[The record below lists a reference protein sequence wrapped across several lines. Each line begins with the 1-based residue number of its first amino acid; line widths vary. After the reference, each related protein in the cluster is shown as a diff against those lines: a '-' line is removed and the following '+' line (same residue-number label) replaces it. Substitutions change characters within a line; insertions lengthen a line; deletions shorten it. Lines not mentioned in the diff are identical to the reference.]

1 MSKQAALKFVVL
13 LGLVSLFCDFTHE
26 GARSIIGP
34 YLAILGASASVVGV
48 VAGFGEL
55 VGNALRL
62 ASGYLSDKTGKYW
75 TIMFLGYSLN
85 VAVVPLLALAGSWE
99 MASFLMIVERAARAL
114 RTPARDTLVSHAARK
129 IGIGWGFG
137 LHEARD
143 TTGAILGPLSVAAML
158 YCRASYQS
166 AFFALLIP
174 AVLTMIAF
182 FVVRSKYPVNRVI
195 GATAAP
201 KQKVRGFPRMF
212 WLYIGS
218 VCCVALGY
226 ADFALISYHFQKT
239 SIVTANW
246 VPIFYAVAMCAS
258 GLAALIF
265 GRLFDRIGFVALIIA
280 SAISSLFAPFAFSGN
295 FDLALSGTVIWGI
308 GMGAQESIMRS
319 AIVNMV
325 PIHRLGVGYGI
336 LNTSYGV
343 FWFLGSAS
351 MGVIYDVSISY
362 LVTFSIITQLLSIP
376 LLMLTMKQLKSP

>member
-137 LHEARD
+137 LHEAMD
-143 TTGAILGPLSVAAML
+143 TTGAILGPLSVAAIL
-158 YCRASYQS
+158 YCKGSYQS

-174 AVLTMIAF
+174 AILTMIAL
-182 FVVRSKYPVNRVI
+182 FVVS
-195 GATAAP
+195 
-201 KQKVRGFPRMF
+201 
-212 WLYIGS
+212 
-218 VCCVALGY
+218 
-226 ADFALISYHFQKT
+226 
-239 SIVTANW
+239 
-246 VPIFYAVAMCAS
+246 
-258 GLAALIF
+258 
-265 GRLFDRIGFVALIIA
+265 
-280 SAISSLFAPFAFSGN
+280 
-295 FDLALSGTVIWGI
+295 
-308 GMGAQESIMRS
+308 
-319 AIVNMV
+319 
-325 PIHRLGVGYGI
+325 HR
-336 LNTSYGV
+336 
-343 FWFLGSAS
+343 FL
-351 MGVIYDVSISY
+351 
-362 LVTFSIITQLLSIP
+362 
-376 LLMLTMKQLKSP
+376 